1 MALEKASKVKKDIGK
16 ESKVNFNEHLFM
28 EFKNLEKE
36 DTDSAQVKFSVEN
49 KGYFKSDLVG
59 TFDMALSKM
68 YHMKDHTMKDQLIGL
83 TNPNSKDFSKV
94 TGYICVNVNI

>member
-1 MALEKASKVKKDIGK
+1 
-16 ESKVNFNEHLFM
+16 M
-28 EFKNLEKE
+28 EYKNLEKE
-36 DTDSAQVKFSVEN
+36 TLEAAQLKFSVEN

-59 TFDMALSKM
+59 TFDMAFSKI
-68 YHMKDHTMKDQLIGL
+68 YNMKEHTMKDQLIGL